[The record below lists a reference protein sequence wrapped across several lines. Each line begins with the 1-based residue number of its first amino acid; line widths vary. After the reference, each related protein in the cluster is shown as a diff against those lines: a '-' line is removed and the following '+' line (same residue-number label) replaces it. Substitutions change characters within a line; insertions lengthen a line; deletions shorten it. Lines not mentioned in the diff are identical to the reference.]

1 MAISINGSTGISGVD
16 GSTSSP
22 SLRGSDADTGI
33 SFGSNTAAISTDGV
47 QRIHVDNNGKVILAS
62 NTDINGNMG
71 FTGDMGVTGDVGVTG
86 ATTFTGAMTVTG
98 NSGFTGAMTVTGNSG
113 FTGDLDLNG
122 KYVTNIVAMSALDV
136 DCSAGNYFTKTIN
149 GASTFTFSNV
159 PSNKSFSFTLEVT
172 HNSGSITWPS
182 SVKFPADTA
191 PTLNTSKTHLFVFV
205 TDDGGSR
212 WRGNAVVDF
221 TN

>member
-86 ATTFTGAMTVTG
+86 
-98 NSGFTGAMTVTGNSG
+98 
-113 FTGDLDLNG
+113 DIDLNG
-122 KYVTNIVAMSALDV
+122 MYASNIVAMSALDV
-136 DCSAGNYFTKTIN
+136 DCSLGNYFSKTIN
-149 GASTFTFSNV
+149 GASTFTFSNI
-159 PSNKSFSFTLEVT
+159 PSGKSFAFTLEIT
-172 HNSGSITWPS
+172 HTSGSITWPT
-182 SVKFPADTA
+182 SVKFPGDSA
-191 PTLNTSKTHLFVFV
+191 PSLTTGKTHVFVFI
-205 TDDGGSR
+205 TDDGGTR
-212 WRGNAVVDF
+212 WRSNALVDF